1 METADA
7 APRLT
12 AVETVNT
19 AVCTC
24 TADPWMSVP
33 EAALAIGRSAEYLY
47 AGLRA
52 NRFPGAKFG
61 RAWSIPRRFIRDFV
75 ADVVERGLSID
86 FEDYAAAWKQ
96 NARAVA

>member
-1 METADA
+1 METADTT
-7 APRLT
+7 PRLT
-12 AVETVNT
+12 AVETADT
-19 AVCTC
+19 AVCIC
-24 TADPWMSVP
+24 MADPWMSVP

-61 RAWSIPRRFIRDFV
+61 RSWSIPRRFIRDFV
-75 ADVVERGLSID
+75 TDVIERGLSID
-86 FEDYAAAWKQ
+86 FEAYADMWRE

>member
-1 METADA
+1 METADTT
-7 APRLT
+7 PRLT
-12 AVETVNT
+12 AVETT
-19 AVCTC
+19 TCTCTC

-61 RAWSIPRRFIRDFV
+61 RAWSIPRAFIRAFV
-75 ADVVERGLSID
+75 ADVLERGLSID
-86 FEDYAAAWKQ
+86 FEAYAAMWRE
-96 NARAVA
+96 NAQAVA

>member
-1 METADA
+1 METPDT

-12 AVETVNT
+12 AVET

-33 EAALAIGRSAEYLY
+33 DAALAIGRSAEYLY

-75 ADVVERGLSID
+75 ADVIERGESMS
-86 FEDYAAAWKQ
+86 FEAYAEMWRE